1 MEENEDQGF
10 DSSWN
15 CSSCCLFC
23 IGSFYHPILEL
34 LLSRIFPKAALWT
47 TVYGPSVTENSENE
61 TRVYGTIK
69 VSEPDVKFDDATV
82 YVRIIDALMQDAP
95 SILLTMQVIQNASYD
110 SNSNNKMIRFSIPI
124 TFDVQERRDYYVSAH
139 VDLDG
144 DKSASSGDYVTM
156 TSHPVLANGFLD
168 ERHLVLEKVR

>member
-1 MEENEDQGF
+1 MKTRVLIVLGIAVAVASF
-10 DSSWN
+10 ASVLFTIPSWN
-15 CSSCCLFC
+15 SSYQEDFQKPLY
-23 IGSFYHPILEL
+23 G
-34 LLSRIFPKAALWT
+34 T

-82 YVRIIDALMQDAP
+82 YVRIIDASMQDAP

-156 TSHPVLANGFLD
+156 TSYPVLANGFLD
-168 ERHLVLEKVR
+168 EQHLVLEKVR

>member
-1 MEENEDQGF
+1 MKGKLLIIIGVVVVFFASVLFAIQ
-10 DSSWN
+10 SWN
-15 CSSCCLFC
+15 SSYQEDFQKPLY
-23 IGSFYHPILEL
+23 G
-34 LLSRIFPKAALWT
+34 T
-47 TVYGPSVTENSENE
+47 TVYEPSVIENNE
-61 TRVYGTIK
+61 SKTRVYGTIK
-69 VSEPDVKFDDATV
+69 ISEPGVKFDDATV
-82 YVRIIDALMQDAP
+82 YIRIIDASMQDAP

-110 SNSNNKMIRFSIPI
+110 SNSDDKMILFSIPI

-156 TSHPVLANGFLD
+156 TAYPVLANGFSD

>member
-1 MEENEDQGF
+1 M
-10 DSSWN
+10 
-15 CSSCCLFC
+15 
-23 IGSFYHPILEL
+23 
-34 LLSRIFPKAALWT
+34 K
-47 TVYGPSVTENSENE
+47 

-82 YVRIIDALMQDAP
+82 YVRIIDASMQDVP

-110 SNSNNKMIRFSIPI
+110 SNSDNKMIRFSIPI
-124 TFDVQERRDYYVSAH
+124 TFDVQERRNYYVSAH

-156 TSHPVLANGFLD
+156 TAYPVLANGFSD